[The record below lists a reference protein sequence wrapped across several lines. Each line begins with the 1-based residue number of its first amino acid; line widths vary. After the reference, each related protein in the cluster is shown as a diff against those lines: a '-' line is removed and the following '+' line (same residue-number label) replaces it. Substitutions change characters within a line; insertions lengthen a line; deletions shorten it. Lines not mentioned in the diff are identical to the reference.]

1 MSATVYLAT
10 PPEMERLLRKYG
22 GGISPPL
29 FNTQED
35 EGLLGS
41 KGEEILNIY
50 LTGFSKKY
58 NIPLHLIPIS
68 ETNNDQMKN
77 PIEDG
82 ILSYENVRDLL
93 LSCENIRLFNGRED
107 NLNEDTCK
115 NCIEK
120 HILAIKNR
128 KTMAYMCWTGMICLA
143 VPVYVS
149 GRISAILSTKCRK
162 PKEGVIWPS
171 NLIKRN
177 YCLLPINE
185 NNIDENSREW
195 QGRSELVSEKIDM
208 WKESKRRIRECEEI
222 LELKPDELLNAII
235 DKSKN
240 NELGEVTPDEL
251 QLQNGIIN
259 LLEKASEYLS
269 ELLNQNY
276 CWEKESVIGWI
287 RAEMGSALSSI
298 DGFWDKIHWCL
309 ENLIRLIGMDYVLLL
324 SYDRAANPHLQLLCN
339 HGLHEESIPAMQ
351 YDYATNQLDE
361 FIDSIKANEQI
372 QEINLQKYRDIPIL
386 SILYSIYGK
395 GTDYP
400 VLTVSSNR
408 YNGRLIFM
416 ILGKRNLLSRR
427 RIADIDSENLIAP
440 AFMQLGN
447 WLRDDDRQH
456 LMTIIREIGIIVH
469 VFFSIKKMQETK
481 EEQTNLM
488 ESILHD
494 LKTPINNI
502 MLAADNLRN
511 ARLSPE
517 GASRTIAGVVTQLE
531 RLNLFAQKAW
541 MVEQIRQNE
550 LSYNDEG
557 GINIYNILSGC
568 RDLMSDLARE
578 KSIEIR
584 IDPEIEKWQE
594 ARIDAEI
601 FALVA
606 MNLIQNGIKY
616 SFPDTHIDVGGWRDT
631 INSGIVLNFTN
642 EGITISDAEKDRI
655 FERHYRSK
663 EAIRTDP
670 TGSGVGL
677 VLVKEFV
684 EHYKGRIDVRSTE
697 IRFGRYLNIFSI
709 YLPGR

>member
-1 MSATVYLAT
+1 MSATVYLT
-10 PPEMERLLRKYG
+10 SPPEMERLLRKYG
-22 GGISPPL
+22 GGITPPL

-50 LTGFSKKY
+50 LTGFSKTY
-58 NIPLHLIPIS
+58 NIPLHLIPVS

-93 LSCENIRLFNGRED
+93 LSCENIRLFNGGED
-107 NLNEDTCK
+107 NLNEDICK

-149 GRISAILSTKCRK
+149 GRISAILSTECRK

-195 QGRSELVSEKIDM
+195 QRHSELVSEKIDI
-208 WKESKRRIRECEEI
+208 WRESKRRIRECEEI
-222 LELKPDELLNAII
+222 LELKPGELLNAII
-235 DKSKN
+235 DKTKN
-240 NELGEVTPDEL
+240 NELDEVTPDEL
-251 QLQNGIIN
+251 QNGIIN
-259 LLEKASEYLS
+259 RLEQASEYLS
-269 ELLNQNY
+269 GLLNQNY
-276 CWEKESVIGWI
+276 RLEKESVIGWI

-298 DGFWDKIHWCL
+298 DGFWDKIQWCL

-324 SYDRAANPHLQLLCN
+324 SYDRTAIPNLQLLCN

-361 FIDSIKANEQI
+361 FIDNIKANEQI

-395 GTDYP
+395 GTEYP

-416 ILGKRNLLSRR
+416 VLGKRNPLSRR

-440 AFMQLGN
+440 SFMQLGN

-456 LMTIIREIGIIVH
+456 LMTIIREIGIIIH
-469 VFFSIKKMQETK
+469 VFFSIKKMQEAK

-488 ESILHD
+488 ESIAHD

-517 GASRTIAGVVTQLE
+517 RASRTIAGVVTQLE

-541 MVEQIRQNE
+541 MLEQIRQNE
-550 LSYNDEG
+550 LSYNDEE
-557 GINIYNILSGC
+557 GINIYNILSEC
-568 RDLMSDLARE
+568 RDMMSDLAGE
-578 KSIEIR
+578 KSIEIK

-594 ARIDAEI
+594 AIIDAEK

-606 MNLIQNGIKY
+606 MNLVHNGIKY
-616 SFPDTHIDVGGWRDT
+616 SFPDTHIDISGWRDT

-642 EGITISDAEKDRI
+642 EGITINDAEKDRI

-697 IRFGRYLNIFSI
+697 IRFDRYLNVFSL

>member
-1 MSATVYLAT
+1 MSVTVYLAT

-41 KGEEILNIY
+41 KSEDILNIY
-50 LTGFSKKY
+50 LTGFSQKC
-58 NIPLHLIPIS
+58 NIPLHLIPVS
-68 ETNNDQMKN
+68 ETNNSQMKN

-107 NLNEDTCK
+107 NLNEDKCK

-128 KTMAYMCWTGMICLA
+128 KTLAYMCWTGMICLA

-149 GRISAILSTKCRK
+149 GRISAILSTECRK

-185 NNIDENSREW
+185 NNIDENSGEW

-235 DKSKN
+235 DKTKN

-251 QLQNGIIN
+251 QNKIIN
-259 LLEKASEYLS
+259 SLEQASEDLS
-269 ELLNQNY
+269 GLLNQNY
-276 CWEKESVIGWI
+276 RLEKESVIGWI

-298 DGFWDKIHWCL
+298 DGFWDKIRWCL

-324 SYDRAANPHLQLLCN
+324 SYDRAANPNLQLLCN

-427 RIADIDSENLIAP
+427 RIADIDSENLITP

-517 GASRTIAGVVTQLE
+517 RASRTIAGVITQLD
-531 RLNLFAQKAW
+531 RLNLFVQKAW

-557 GINIYNILSGC
+557 GINIYNILSRC
-568 RDLMSDLARE
+568 RDMMSDLAGE

-594 ARIDAEI
+594 VRIDAEI
-601 FALVA
+601 FDLVA

-616 SFPDTHIDVGGWRDT
+616 SFPDTHIDIGGWRDT
-631 INSGIVLNFTN
+631 INSGIVLNFAN

-663 EAIRTDP
+663 EAIKTDP